1 MFKKLAAVAVIAGAA
16 LFGVITP
23 AQAAEQTPVV
33 LDGGD
38 MFSADQEIQLT
49 STIQG
54 ADEKYGLRFVVE
66 TVGNLDGKDIVS
78 YTEQRATELGV
89 GDGDTDNGVLILTSR
104 DDHKVQVQ
112 TGNGVAPKVSDSDV
126 QSIAD
131 STIIPQFREGNFYQ
145 GTVDG
150 INAVGAKYTNEPT
163 EEQSGGYYQALN
175 DVNTAILFFII
186 KLIAVVAFLIVF
198 FAFILPKIRRTI
210 KRVKREREYEAKKK
224 KIAEA
229 AAIEA
234 KKNAH
239 IRVVK
244 KAVAGAV
251 DALMAS
257 EKQEVNFLRVSPK
270 NRERIA
276 NEALTDVFAEFPDED
291 QAELTHNFA
300 EEFLRRQKR
309 IVANKHRAFN
319 LTYNEPQDFE
329 FERPSFLAALD
340 TYEERCKKA
349 RKDDDHR
356 REVQRKQ
363 RAEEQRLRE
372 ERAQSAKRER
382 EAREAAAAERKR
394 LEKAAAK
401 TLWEKIPAEGKR
413 SIKNARTKGQ
423 KVSALGKY
431 NDSPLDNAVMFGVLC
446 GLYSSQIG
454 APTSDYYGSS
464 SRASSSSTYDS
475 GYTPRSSSHSSH
487 SSHGSSGG
495 GSYSSPSYDSGSYGG
510 GSFDSGSSG
519 GGSW

>member
-16 LFGVITP
+16 LFGVVTP
-23 AQAAEQTPVV
+23 AQATEQTPVV
-33 LDGGD
+33 LDGGN

-126 QSIAD
+126 QSIVD
-131 STIIPQFREGNFYQ
+131 SSILPQFREGNFYQ

-163 EEQSGGYYQALN
+163 EEQATLYSQAQN
-175 DVNTAILFFII
+175 AADNAIMIYFLGFI
-186 KLIAVVAFLIVF
+186 LVVAFLIVF
-198 FAFILPKIRRTI
+198 FTVILPKIRRTI
-210 KRVKREREYEAKKK
+210 KRVKRERAYEAKQKQ
-224 KIAEA
+224 IAEA

-239 IRVVK
+239 IRAVK

-251 DALMAS
+251 DILMAS
-257 EKQEVNFLRVSPK
+257 PKQEVNFLRVSPK

-276 NEALTDVFAEFPDED
+276 NEALVDVFAEFPDED

-319 LTYNEPQDFE
+319 LTHNEPQSFE

-349 RKDDDHR
+349 RKDDDYR
-356 REVQRKQ
+356 RELYRRQ

-372 ERAQSAKRER
+372 ERAQVAKRER

-423 KVSALGKY
+423 KVTALGKY
-431 NDSPLDNAVMFGVLC
+431 NDSPLDNAVMFGVLY

-454 APTSDYYGSS
+454 TPASDYYGSS
-464 SRASSSSTYDS
+464 SRSSSSSTYDS
-475 GYTPRSSSHSSH
+475 GYTPRS

-495 GSYSSPSYDSGSYGG
+495 GSYSSPSYDSGSSYGG